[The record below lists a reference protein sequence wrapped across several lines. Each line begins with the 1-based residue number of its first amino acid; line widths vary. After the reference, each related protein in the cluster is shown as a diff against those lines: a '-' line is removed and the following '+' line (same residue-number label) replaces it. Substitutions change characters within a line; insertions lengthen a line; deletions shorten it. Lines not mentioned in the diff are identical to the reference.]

1 MCFRLIPLKRGGGL
15 VTESCP
21 TLCDPKDCSLSGS
34 SVHRILQARILEWV
48 AISFSRGSSR
58 PRDRT
63 CVSHIASGLFTDWAT
78 REALEEGGG
87 TEFFPLRCNLFPSS
101 TLWDGEGQPVSLSSY
116 WKMSIY
122 LLFIQN
128 VLKRF
133 HGYRNERNKCTFKGL
148 TMETTPR
155 RERQTN
161 TSSSVIWN
169 VSKIYYTPKH
179 AFVVWDLLKVSR
191 RCSLVRKFQ
200 RGQRC
205 SWILLNIH
213 LWCYKLT
220 SRPRWLSL
228 HSRTHRQRTHLELG
242 PPYTFHSLFY
252 VKTE

>member
-1 MCFRLIPLKRGGGL
+1 MSFWVFPSWFLQLGERFSSTCFRLIPLKRGGGL

-133 HGYRNERNKCTFKGL
+133 HGYRNERNKMYIQRSHHGDNPKKGKTDQYIIQCDMECFK
-148 TMETTPR
+148 
-155 RERQTN
+155 N
-161 TSSSVIWN
+161 
-169 VSKIYYTPKH
+169 
-179 AFVVWDLLKVSR
+179 
-191 RCSLVRKFQ
+191 
-200 RGQRC
+200 
-205 SWILLNIH
+205 ILYSEACI
-213 LWCYKLT
+213 CC
-220 SRPRWLSL
+220 
-228 HSRTHRQRTHLELG
+228 LG
-242 PPYTFHSLFY
+242 FT
-252 VKTE
+252 